1 MKDYKWNAVFKPLIE
16 KYKPKTFC
24 EIGCH
29 EGLTLKSLTP
39 LTKELGYKIDY
50 FGYDAFEIAERP
62 TFEYPKNPIT
72 GEMEHNG
79 KESASYDTIKERC
92 DKYVKNELLESY
104 KLIKGWTHNTL
115 IGPLIFDMVFIDGG
129 HSYSTV
135 KWDYEQVND
144 SKVIIFDDTYPAKF
158 PGVAKFIEEL
168 RILGMPITELI
179 EKNNDGKVI
188 MQCAIIINEQENK

>member
-16 KYKPKTFC
+16 KYKPKIFC

-39 LTKELGYKIDY
+39 LIKELGYKINY
-50 FGYDAFEIAERP
+50 IGYDAFELADRP

-79 KESASYDTIKERC
+79 KESASYNIIKERC
-92 DKYVKNELLESY
+92 EKYVKNDLLESY
-104 KLIKGWTHNTL
+104 DLIKGWTHDTL
-115 IGPLIFDMVFIDGG
+115 IGPLTFDMVYIDGG

-135 KWDYEQVND
+135 KWDYEHVKD
-144 SKVIIFDDTYPAKF
+144 SKIIIFDDTYPVKF

-168 RILGMPITELI
+168 KTSGIPVTELI
-179 EKNNDGKVI
+179 EKNAEGKTI
-188 MQCAIIINEQENK
+188 MQCAIIINENTI

>member
-39 LTKELGYKIDY
+39 LVKELGYNIDY

-79 KESASYDTIKERC
+79 KESASYQVIKERC

-104 KLIKGWTHNTL
+104 ELIRGWTHDTL
-115 IGPLIFDMVFIDGG
+115 IGPLIFDMVYIDGG

-135 KWDYEQVND
+135 KWDYEHVKD
-144 SKVIIFDDTYPAKF
+144 SKIIIFDDTYPIKF

-168 RILGMPITELI
+168 KTSGIAVTELI
-179 EKNNDGKVI
+179 EKNVEGKTI
-188 MQCAIIINEQENK
+188 MQCAIVINENTL

>member
-1 MKDYKWNAVFKPLIE
+1 MKDYKWNAVFKPLIT
-16 KYKPKTFC
+16 KYKPRTFC

-29 EGLTLKSLTP
+29 EGLTLKSLTS
-39 LTKELGYKIDY
+39 LTKEIGYKIKY
-50 FGYDAFEIAERP
+50 VGYDAFEMAERP

-79 KESASYDTIKERC
+79 KESASYQVIKERC

-104 KLIKGWTHNTL
+104 KLIKGWTHETL
-115 IGPLIFDMVFIDGG
+115 NGPLMFDMVYIDGG

-135 KWDYEQVND
+135 KWDYEQVKD
-144 SKVIIFDDTYPAKF
+144 SKIIIFDDTYSVKF

-168 RILGMPITELI
+168 KNSGITITELI
-179 EKNNDGKVI
+179 EKNDTEKTI
-188 MQCAIIINEQENK
+188 MQCAIIINENAI

>member
-16 KYKPKTFC
+16 QYKPKTFC

-39 LTKELGYKIDY
+39 LTKELGYKITY
-50 FGYDAFEIAERP
+50 IGYDAFELAERP

-72 GEMEHNG
+72 GDMEHNG
-79 KESASYDTIKERC
+79 KESASYNTIKERC

-104 KLIKGWTHNTL
+104 DLIKGWTHDTL
-115 IGPLIFDMVFIDGG
+115 ISPLAFDMVYIDGG

-135 KWDYEQVND
+135 KWDYAHVMN
-144 SKVIIFDDTYPAKF
+144 SKVIIFDDTYPVKF

-168 RILGMPITELI
+168 KTSGIAVTELI
-179 EKNNDGKVI
+179 EKNAEGKTI
-188 MQCAIIINEQENK
+188 MQCAIIINENTI

>member
-39 LTKELGYKIDY
+39 LVKELGYKITY
-50 FGYDAFEIAERP
+50 IGYDAFELAERP

-72 GEMEHNG
+72 GDMEHNG
-79 KESASYDTIKERC
+79 KESASYNTIKERC

-104 KLIKGWTHNTL
+104 DLIKGWTHDTL
-115 IGPLIFDMVFIDGG
+115 ISPLAFDMVYIDGG

-135 KWDYEQVND
+135 KWDYAHVMN
-144 SKVIIFDDTYPAKF
+144 SKVIIFDDTYPVKF

-168 RILGMPITELI
+168 KTSGIAVTELI
-179 EKNNDGKVI
+179 EKNAEGKTI
-188 MQCAIIINEQENK
+188 MQCAIIINENTI

>member
-1 MKDYKWNAVFKPLIE
+1 MKDYKWNQVFKPLLE

-39 LTKELGYKIDY
+39 LSKELGYKINY
-50 FGYDAFEIAERP
+50 IGYDAFELAERP

-79 KESASYDTIKERC
+79 KESASYEKIKSRC
-92 DKYVKNELLESY
+92 DKYVKNDLLESY
-104 KLIKGWTHNTL
+104 DLIKGWTHDVL
-115 IGPLIFDMVFIDGG
+115 KGPLYFDMVYIDGG

-135 KWDYEQVND
+135 KWDYEQVKD
-144 SKVIIFDDTYPAKF
+144 SKIIIFDDTYENKF
-158 PGVAKFIEEL
+158 PGVAKFINEL
-168 RILGMPITELI
+168 RDSGVKVKETVI
-179 EKNNDGKVI
+179 KDANGKVI
-188 MQCAIIINEQENK
+188 MQCAVIVNEQEQQ

>member
-1 MKDYKWNAVFKPLIE
+1 MKDYKWNTVFKPLIE

-39 LTKELGYKIDY
+39 QVEELGYKIEY
-50 FGYDAFEIAERP
+50 IGYDAFEMAERP

-79 KESASYDTIKERC
+79 KESASYQVIKQRC
-92 DKYVKNELLESY
+92 DKYVKNELLGSY
-104 KLIKGWTHNTL
+104 DLIKGWTHDTL
-115 IGPLIFDMVFIDGG
+115 IGPLIFDMVYIDGG

-135 KWDYEQVND
+135 KWDYEQVKD
-144 SKVIIFDDTYPAKF
+144 SKVIIFDDTYPVKF

-168 RILGMPITELI
+168 KTSGIPIAELI
-179 EKNNDGKVI
+179 EKNDNGKVI
-188 MQCAIIINEQENK
+188 MQCAVIINENAI

>member
-29 EGLTLKSLTP
+29 EGLTLKSLLP
-39 LTKELGYKIDY
+39 ASKDLGYKIEY
-50 FGYDAFEIAERP
+50 TGYDAFELAIRP

-72 GEMEHNG
+72 GDMEHNG
-79 KESASYDTIKERC
+79 KESASYDVIKERC
-92 DKYVKNELLESY
+92 DKYVKNKLLESY
-104 KLIKGWTHNTL
+104 KLIKGWTHETL

-135 KWDYEQVND
+135 KWDYEQVKD
-144 SKVIIFDDTYPAKF
+144 SKVIIFDDTYPEKF
-158 PGVAKFIEEL
+158 PGVAKFIDDL
-168 RILGMPITELI
+168 RSLGINIIELI
-179 EKNNDGKVI
+179 EKNNDEKVI
-188 MQCAIIINEQENK
+188 MQCAIIINEQEIK

>member
-1 MKDYKWNAVFKPLIE
+1 MKDYKLNAVFKALIE
-16 KYKPKTFC
+16 KYKPTTCC

-39 LTKELGYKIDY
+39 LTKELGYKIEY
-50 FGYDAFEIAERP
+50 IGYDAFEMADRP

-79 KESASYDTIKERC
+79 KESASYEIIKERC
-92 DKYVKNELLESY
+92 NKYVKNELLESY
-104 KLIKGWTHNTL
+104 KLIKGWTHDVLT
-115 IGPLIFDMVFIDGG
+115 GPLTFDMVYIDGG

-135 KWDYEQVND
+135 KWDYEQVKD
-144 SKVIIFDDTYPAKF
+144 SKIIILDDTYPVKF

-168 RILGMPITELI
+168 KTSGIAVTELI
-179 EKNNDGKVI
+179 EKNNAGKTV
-188 MQCAIIINEQENK
+188 MQCAIIINE

>member
-39 LTKELGYKIDY
+39 LTKELGYKIYY
-50 FGYDAFEIAERP
+50 FGYDAFEMAERP

-135 KWDYEQVND
+135 KWDYEQVKD

-168 RILGMPITELI
+168 RTSGMPITELI

-188 MQCAIIINEQENK
+188 MQCAIIINKQENK

>member
-1 MKDYKWNAVFKPLIE
+1 MKEYKWNKVFKPLIK

-29 EGLTLKSLTP
+29 EGLTLKSLAP
-39 LTKELGYKIDY
+39 FMKELGQPLNYI
-50 FGYDAFEIAERP
+50 GYDAFELADRP

-79 KESASYDTIKERC
+79 KESASYNTIKERC

-104 KLIKGWTHNTL
+104 NLIKGWTHDTL
-115 IGPLIFDMVFIDGG
+115 KGPVEYDMVFIDGG

-135 KWDYEQVND
+135 KWDYEQVKD
-144 SKVIIFDDTYPAKF
+144 SKVIIFDDTYPEKF

-168 RILGMPITELI
+168 RTLGITITEII
-179 EKNNDGKVI
+179 EKNENGKTL
-188 MQCAIIINEQENK
+188 MQCAVIINE

>member
-1 MKDYKWNAVFKPLIE
+1 LIE
-16 KYKPKTFC
+16 QYKPKTFC

-39 LTKELGYKIDY
+39 LTKELGYKITY
-50 FGYDAFEIAERP
+50 IGYDAFELAERP

-72 GEMEHNG
+72 GDMEHNG
-79 KESASYDTIKERC
+79 KESASYNTIKERC

-104 KLIKGWTHNTL
+104 DLIKGWTHDTL
-115 IGPLIFDMVFIDGG
+115 ISPLAFDMVYIDGG

-135 KWDYEQVND
+135 KWDYAHVMN
-144 SKVIIFDDTYPAKF
+144 SKVIIFDDTYPVKF

-168 RILGMPITELI
+168 KTSGIAVTELI
-179 EKNNDGKVI
+179 EKNAEGKTI
-188 MQCAIIINEQENK
+188 MQCAIIINENTI